1 MERIRRSGASMMR
14 WVAGAGARYGAGPFW
29 GGEGSPGSSPR
40 ASADL
45 DLDHLSR
52 QIRHRSILT
61 EEFTQIRLSGVKRQ
75 ITNIHFHSYFLDFV
89 FYADQFGLRDSTWR
103 TSLSNRS
110 INTQKKPLK
119 RAGDRLPSIQYHTS
133 PAAQGMN
140 PQGNADSVRRPR
152 RSSSLSPSITGAS
165 SSSAAS
171 MRPRFFACSE
181 RIFSSTV
188 PPLISL

>member
-1 MERIRRSGASMMR
+1 MNRRFHGFLRAHR
-14 WVAGAGARYGAGPFW
+14 HKRKTTRTARHPVHHHRSF
-29 GGEGSPGSSPR
+29 
-40 ASADL
+40 
-45 DLDHLSR
+45 
-52 QIRHRSILT
+52 RHRSKLT
-61 EEFTQIRLSGVKRQ
+61 EQFTQIRLSGVKRQ

-119 RAGDRLPSIQYHTS
+119 RAGDRLPPFQYHSSS
-133 PAAQGMN
+133 PAQGMN
-140 PQGNADSVRRPR
+140 PQGSADSVRRPR
-152 RSSSLSPSITGAS
+152 SSSSLSPSITGAS
-165 SSSAAS
+165 SSRAAS
-171 MRPRFFACSE
+171 MRPRFFACSS